1 MGKDTHAVSTGRS
14 AKNSGR
20 SEVPQAPIRVVVTL
34 LEETSLFELS
44 VPCAVFA
51 EGYELTLC
59 STTPGGIQRAPG
71 GLHLT
76 AERGVDAMREA
87 DLVVVPA
94 CVMDS
99 AYEPPEELLDEL
111 RGAHA
116 RGARVASLCSG
127 AFVLAAAGL
136 LDGREAATHW
146 MYADELRRRHPRVR
160 VNERALYVDDGSIL
174 TSAGTAAAIDLCLH
188 IVRHDYGSA
197 AAAEVGRRMVVA
209 PHREGDQSQYAPAR
223 APRVRT
229 SEQGL
234 APVLDWALDR
244 LQQPLSVG
252 ELASR
257 AGMSTRTF
265 ERYFAR
271 EVGTTPLRWLNQQ
284 RLARARELL
293 ETTDLPVD
301 TVAQRSGLGS
311 GDGLRQHFHR
321 ALGTTPAAYRRA
333 FRMPRGSATS
343 TRPT

>member
-1 MGKDTHAVSTGRS
+1 MAKDKYADD
-14 AKNSGR
+14 K
-20 SEVPQAPIRVVVTL
+20 QAGPIRVVVAL
-34 LEETSLFELS
+34 LEKASLFELS
-44 VPCAVFA
+44 VPCAVFG

-71 GLHLT
+71 GLSLT
-76 AERGVDAMREA
+76 AERGVDALREA

-94 CVMDS
+94 CVMGD

-111 RGAHA
+111 RAAHA

-146 MYADELRRRHPRVR
+146 KYADELRRRHPRVR
-160 VNERALYVDDGSIL
+160 VNERALYIDDGSIL

-223 APRVRT
+223 TPRVQT
-229 SEQGL
+229 SGQGL
-234 APVLDWALDR
+234 APVLDWALER
-244 LQQPLSVG
+244 LQQPLTVG
-252 ELASR
+252 ELAAR

-333 FRMPRGSATS
+333 FRVPHSHGEKYGIAQ
-343 TRPT
+343 PPAFH

>member
-1 MGKDTHAVSTGRS
+1 MAKDKYADD
-14 AKNSGR
+14 K
-20 SEVPQAPIRVVVTL
+20 QAGPIRVVVAL
-34 LEETSLFELS
+34 LEKASLFELS
-44 VPCAVFA
+44 VPCAVFD

-71 GLHLT
+71 GLSLT
-76 AERGVDAMREA
+76 AERGVDALREA

-94 CVMDS
+94 CVMGD

-111 RGAHA
+111 RAAHA

-160 VNERALYVDDGSIL
+160 VNERALYIDDGSIL

-223 APRVRT
+223 TPRVQT
-229 SEQGL
+229 SGQGL

-244 LQQPLSVG
+244 LQQPLTVG
-252 ELASR
+252 ELAAR

-333 FRMPRGSATS
+333 FHVPHSHGEKYGIAQ
-343 TRPT
+343 PPAFH

>member
-1 MGKDTHAVSTGRS
+1 MAKDKYADD
-14 AKNSGR
+14 K
-20 SEVPQAPIRVVVTL
+20 QAGPIRVVVAL
-34 LEETSLFELS
+34 LEKASLFELS
-44 VPCAVFA
+44 VPCAVFG

-71 GLHLT
+71 GLSLT
-76 AERGVDAMREA
+76 AERGVDALREA

-94 CVMDS
+94 CVMGD
-99 AYEPPEELLDEL
+99 AYEPPEALLDEL
-111 RGAHA
+111 RAAHA

-160 VNERALYVDDGSIL
+160 VNERALYIDDGSIL

-223 APRVRT
+223 TPRVQT
-229 SEQGL
+229 SGQGL

-244 LQQPLSVG
+244 LQQPLTVG
-252 ELASR
+252 ELAAR

-333 FRMPRGSATS
+333 FRVPHSHGEKYGIAQ
-343 TRPT
+343 PPVFH